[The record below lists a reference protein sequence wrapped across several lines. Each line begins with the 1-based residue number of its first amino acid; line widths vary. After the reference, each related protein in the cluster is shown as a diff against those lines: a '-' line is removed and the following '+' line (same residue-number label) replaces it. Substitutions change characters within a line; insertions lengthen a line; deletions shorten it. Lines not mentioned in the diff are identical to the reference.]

1 MHPSMDVRAAIDG
14 LFVSYVPVVPRIIPG
29 TLIGESIPWA
39 GLIILLLWLMVLLAE
54 QIHTNKERALIHSL
68 GDCARG

>member
-29 TLIGESIPWA
+29 TLIGESIPW
-39 GLIILLLWLMVLLAE
+39 LILLFSFCGLWYFSLSKYIPIKNVL
-54 QIHTNKERALIHSL
+54 
-68 GDCARG
+68 